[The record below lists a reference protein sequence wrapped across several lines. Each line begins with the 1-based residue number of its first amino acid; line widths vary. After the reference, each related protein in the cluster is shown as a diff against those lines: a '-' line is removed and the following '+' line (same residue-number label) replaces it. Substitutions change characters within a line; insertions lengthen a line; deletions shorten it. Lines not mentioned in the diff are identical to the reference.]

1 MAADTEQPVKVADMQ
16 RPVPLIWRPVLRQIV
31 DAIRLGDPRSA
42 AEVPRVAPIPEAV
55 ADQIV
60 EYVADYGETLVELP
74 EDSWTTSIAVWTN
87 DRWEVLVDL
96 WTEGEGRSD
105 LVLHLQVFGVGSD
118 YRFEVGLVYVP

>member
-1 MAADTEQPVKVADMQ
+1 M
-16 RPVPLIWRPVLRQIV
+16 LRQIV

-42 AEVPRVAPIPEAV
+42 AEVPRVAPVPEAV

-60 EYVADYGETLVELP
+60 EHVADYGETLVELA